1 MNIINE
7 DSDDQIDSFEL
18 KQKEFET
25 IFFNEMNNKVSPDS
39 LKNSF
44 EINPIKPIVN
54 YFSQ

>member
-25 IFFNEMNNKVSPDS
+25 IFFNEMNNKVGPDS

-54 YFSQ
+54 YFS

>member
-25 IFFNEMNNKVSPDS
+25 IFFNEMNNKVGHDS
-39 LKNSF
+39 LQNSF

-54 YFSQ
+54 YFS

>member
-25 IFFNEMNNKVSPDS
+25 IFFNDFPRMK
-39 LKNSF
+39 
-44 EINPIKPIVN
+44 IKI
-54 YFSQ
+54 FS